1 MSLVLPSK
9 LKHIFCVQV
18 VELNKLFHLLVAQ
31 IQLKQLTTAIIST
44 TIQNKQYISRTLAVT
59 NNSCDIILVLI
70 KI

>member
-9 LKHIFCVQV
+9 LKHTFCVQV